1 MSANF
6 AGLPGLS
13 ADYEQ
18 YDSILSDPP
27 TPSTPFDDY
36 RHFKRDFE
44 SEFSIS
50 TYNDYPA
57 NYGIA
62 LFDTLTTIVHYC
74 LIESTSSAIPF
85 LLMRTSFAN
94 SSLNAQPTYHSA
106 YNSSTLHSKNNETS
120 PGISLNMTSMVGS
133 ALSAIPGTRGATEFV
148 SSFIGKV
155 FTSADNTSS
164 ANVS

>member
-6 AGLPGLS
+6 AGLPGLP

-18 YDSILSDPP
+18 YDPFLSDPP

-36 RHFKRDFE
+36 RQVKRDFD
-44 SEFSIS
+44 SEFALSIS
-50 TYNDYPA
+50 NDYPA
-57 NYGIA
+57 NYAIA

-94 SSLNAQPTYHSA
+94 STLNAQPTYHST
-106 YNSSTLHSKNNETS
+106 YNSSTLNSKHIETS
-120 PGISLNMTSMVGS
+120 PGISLNMAMVGN
-133 ALSAIPGTRGATEFV
+133 ALSAIPGTRGATELV
-148 SSFIGKV
+148 SSLMSKV
-155 FTSADNTSS
+155 FTSADS
-164 ANVS
+164 ASNSNVI